1 MIRVFVVAGFS
12 NMFMKRNLRQFAL
25 PNESTVTS
33 TSPKSVQ
40 FDDEV
45 VLRCKV
51 IVSNGD
57 LVTHKTKKRLT
68 TSVV

>member
-1 MIRVFVVAGFS
+1 
-12 NMFMKRNLRQFAL
+12 MFMKRNLRQLAL
-25 PNESTVTS
+25 PNESTATS

-40 FDDEV
+40 FDHEV

-51 IVSNGD
+51 TVFYGD
-57 LVTHKTKKRLT
+57 LVPYKTKERLT